1 MTAVA
6 REVML
11 PLKAIAERD
20 KVSRQA
26 ISKQVARL
34 VEHHGL
40 QVARDG
46 RGRVCAVNIVHFDD
60 LRARFGDSSKVSHS
74 GSPDRDPL
82 PGPGHGHG
90 ENKTLDGARRIK
102 LVHETEAIRLRL
114 NEESGKLV
122 RMDLMSDALTRLAE
136 EIGRVVDLLQ
146 HADTIAAAAGR
157 GLPELR
163 LTLKRLTSE
172 TRAKIADRC
181 DAIAAAAPQK
191 DDALTPEADTAAR

>member
-40 QVARDG
+40 EVARDG

-60 LRARFGDSSKVSHS
+60 LRARFGDSSKINHS
-74 GSPDRDPL
+74 GPPDREPPQD
-82 PGPGHGHG
+82 PGPGRSDD
-90 ENKTLDGARRIK
+90 TLDGARRIK
-102 LVHETEAIRLRL
+102 LVHETELLRLRL
-114 NEESGKLV
+114 AEDSGQLI
-122 RMDLMSDALTRLAE
+122 RMDLMSEALTRLAE

-163 LTLKRLTSE
+163 LTLKRLNTE

-181 DAIAAAAPQK
+181 DAIATAAPQK
-191 DDALTPEADTAAR
+191 DDALTPEANTAAR

>member
-6 REVML
+6 SEVML
-11 PLKAIAERD
+11 SLKAIAERD

-40 QVARDG
+40 EVARDG

-74 GSPDRDPL
+74 GAPDRDPPPDL
-82 PGPGHGHG
+82 PPGRADDA
-90 ENKTLDGARRIK
+90 TLDGARRVK
-102 LVHETEAIRLRL
+102 LVHETELLRLRL
-114 NEESGKLV
+114 AEDSGQLI
-122 RMDLMSDALTRLAE
+122 RMDVMSEALTRLAE

-163 LTLKRLTSE
+163 LTLKRLNIE
-172 TRAKIADRC
+172 TRTKIADRC
-181 DAIAAAAPQK
+181 DAIASAAPQK
-191 DDALTPEADTAAR
+191 DVALTPEANTA

>member
-1 MTAVA
+1 
-6 REVML
+6 ML
-11 PLKAIAERD
+11 PLKDIAARD

-40 QVARDG
+40 EVARDG

-60 LRARFGDSSKVSHS
+60 LRSRFGDSSKVSHS
-74 GSPDRDPL
+74 GPPDRDPPAD
-82 PGPGHGHG
+82 PGPGRG
-90 ENKTLDGARRIK
+90 EDATLDGARRIK
-102 LVHETEAIRLRL
+102 LVHETELLRLRL
-114 NEESGKLV
+114 AEDSGQLI
-122 RMDLMSDALTRLAE
+122 RMDVMSEALTRLAE

-163 LTLKRLTSE
+163 LTLKRLNIE
-172 TRAKIADRC
+172 TRTKIADRC
-181 DAIAAAAPQK
+181 AAIAAAAPQK
-191 DDALTPEADTAAR
+191 DDALTPEANAA

>member
-6 REVML
+6 SEVML
-11 PLKAIAERD
+11 SLKDIAARD

-40 QVARDG
+40 EVARDG

-74 GSPDRDPL
+74 GTPDRDPS
-82 PGPGHGHG
+82 PDRGQD
-90 ENKTLDGARRIK
+90 ENRTLDGARRIK

-122 RMDLMSDALTRLAE
+122 RMDVMSEALTRLAE
-136 EIGRVVDLLQ
+136 EIGRIVDLLQ
-146 HADTIAAAAGR
+146 HADTIAAASGR

-163 LTLKRLTSE
+163 LTLKRLTTE
-172 TRAKIADRC
+172 TRTKIADRC
-181 DAIAAAAPQK
+181 EAIAAAAPQK
-191 DDALTPEADTAAR
+191 DDALTPEADPAAR

>member
-11 PLKAIAERD
+11 SLKDIAARD

-40 QVARDG
+40 EVARDG

-60 LRARFGDSSKVSHS
+60 LRSRFGDSSKVSHS
-74 GSPDRDPL
+74 GAPDREAPQDLQPSR
-82 PGPGHGHG
+82 G
-90 ENKTLDGARRIK
+90 EDATLDGARRIK
-102 LVHETEAIRLRL
+102 LVHETELLRLRL
-114 NEESGKLV
+114 AEDSGQLI
-122 RMDLMSDALTRLAE
+122 RMDMMSEALTRLAE

-163 LTLKRLTSE
+163 LTLKRLNTE
-172 TRAKIADRC
+172 TRTKIADRC
-181 DAIAAAAPQK
+181 AAIAAAAPQK
-191 DDALTPEADTAAR
+191 DDALTPEANAA

>member
-6 REVML
+6 SEVML

-34 VEHHGL
+34 VEHHSL
-40 QVARDG
+40 EVARDG

-60 LRARFGDSSKVSHS
+60 LRARFGDSSKISHS
-74 GSPDRDPL
+74 GSPERDPPPD
-82 PGPGHGHG
+82 PGPGRG
-90 ENKTLDGARRIK
+90 EDATLDGARRIK
-102 LVHETEAIRLRL
+102 LVHETELLRLRL
-114 NEESGKLV
+114 AEDSGQLI
-122 RMDLMSDALTRLAE
+122 RMDVMCEALTRLAE

-163 LTLKRLTSE
+163 LTLKRLNTE

-181 DAIAAAAPQK
+181 EAIAAAAPQK
-191 DDALTPEADTAAR
+191 DDALTPEANPAAR

>member
-6 REVML
+6 RELML

-40 QVARDG
+40 EVARDG

-60 LRARFGDSSKVSHS
+60 LRSRFGDSGKVTHS
-74 GSPDRDPL
+74 GAPDREPPPDPS
-82 PGPGHGHG
+82 PGRSD
-90 ENKTLDGARRIK
+90 ETLDGARRIK
-102 LVHETEAIRLRL
+102 LVHETELLRLRL
-114 NEESGKLV
+114 AEDSGQLI
-122 RMDLMSDALTRLAE
+122 RMDVMSEALTRLAE

-146 HADTIAAAAGR
+146 HADAIAAAAGR

-163 LTLKRLTSE
+163 LTLKRLNIE
-172 TRAKIADRC
+172 TRTKISDRC
-181 DAIAAAAPQK
+181 EAIAAAAPQK
-191 DDALTPEADTAAR
+191 DDALTPEANPAAR

>member
-11 PLKAIAERD
+11 PLKDIAARD

-40 QVARDG
+40 EVARDG

-60 LRARFGDSSKVSHS
+60 LRSRFGDSSKVSHS
-74 GSPDRDPL
+74 GPPDRDPPAD
-82 PGPGHGHG
+82 PGPGRG
-90 ENKTLDGARRIK
+90 EDATLDGARRIK
-102 LVHETEAIRLRL
+102 LVHETELLRLRL
-114 NEESGKLV
+114 AEDSGQLI
-122 RMDLMSDALTRLAE
+122 RMDVMSEALTRLAE

-163 LTLKRLTSE
+163 LTLKRLNIE
-172 TRAKIADRC
+172 TRTKIADRC
-181 DAIAAAAPQK
+181 AAIAAAAPQK
-191 DDALTPEADTAAR
+191 DDALTPEANAA

>member
-11 PLKAIAERD
+11 SLKDIAARD

-40 QVARDG
+40 EVARDG
-46 RGRVCAVNIVHFDD
+46 RGRVSAVNIVHFDD

-74 GSPDRDPL
+74 GTPERELPPD
-82 PGPGHGHG
+82 PGPSRS
-90 ENKTLDGARRIK
+90 NDTLDGARRIK
-102 LVHETEAIRLRL
+102 LVHETELLRLRL
-114 NEESGKLV
+114 AEDSGQLI
-122 RMDLMSDALTRLAE
+122 RMDVMSEALTRLAE
-136 EIGRVVDLLQ
+136 EIGRIVDLLQ

-163 LTLKRLTSE
+163 LTLKRLTTE
-172 TRAKIADRC
+172 TRTKIADRC

-191 DDALTPEADTAAR
+191 DDALTPEANTAAR

>member
-1 MTAVA
+1 
-6 REVML
+6 ML

-40 QVARDG
+40 EVARDG

-60 LRARFGDSSKVSHS
+60 LRSRFGDSSKVSHS
-74 GSPDRDPL
+74 GTPEREPSPDPA
-82 PGPGHGHG
+82 PGRSDG
-90 ENKTLDGARRIK
+90 TLDGARRIK
-102 LVHETEAIRLRL
+102 LVHETELLRLRL
-114 NEESGKLV
+114 AEDSGQII
-122 RMDLMSDALTRLAE
+122 RMDVMSEALTRLAE
-136 EIGRVVDLLQ
+136 EIGRIVDLLQ

-163 LTLKRLTSE
+163 LTLKRLTTE
-172 TRAKIADRC
+172 TRTKIADRC

-191 DDALTPEADTAAR
+191 DDALTPEANTAAR

>member
-11 PLKAIAERD
+11 PLKDIAARD

-40 QVARDG
+40 EVARDG

-60 LRARFGDSSKVSHS
+60 LRARFGDSGKVTHS
-74 GSPDRDPL
+74 GAPDRELPTD
-82 PGPGHGHG
+82 PGPGRS
-90 ENKTLDGARRIK
+90 EDATLDGARRIK
-102 LVHETEAIRLRL
+102 LVHETEMLRLRL
-114 NEESGKLV
+114 AEDSGQLI
-122 RMDLMSDALTRLAE
+122 RMDVMSEALTRLAE

-163 LTLKRLTSE
+163 LTLKRLNTE

-181 DAIAAAAPQK
+181 AAIASAAPQK
-191 DDALTPEADTAAR
+191 DDALTPEANPAAR

>member
-6 REVML
+6 SEVMRS
-11 PLKAIAERD
+11 LKDIAARD

-40 QVARDG
+40 EVARDG

-60 LRARFGDSSKVSHS
+60 LRSRFGDSGKVTHS
-74 GSPDRDPL
+74 GPHDREPPQDL
-82 PGPGHGHG
+82 PTGRG
-90 ENKTLDGARRIK
+90 EDATLDGARRIK
-102 LVHETEAIRLRL
+102 LVHETELLRLRL
-114 NEESGKLV
+114 AEDSGQLI
-122 RMDLMSDALTRLAE
+122 RMDLMSEALTRLAE

-163 LTLKRLTSE
+163 LTLKRLNTE
-172 TRAKIADRC
+172 TRTKIADRC
-181 DAIAAAAPQK
+181 AAIAAAAPQK
-191 DDALTPEADTAAR
+191 DDALTPEANAA